1 MSAYRAIMNKR
12 TRTFGVAT
20 ITAVVM
26 AFSAV
31 PLSAVHPQRVID
43 RASVDCSMGAIMQV
57 DLSREGR
64 KLEADVEIY
73 TEPRE
78 RWTLTFTQSGKIAHQ
93 VKRSAN
99 REGEL
104 NVWRYLP
111 IRNTVIEVNATSQS
125 GETCAAKVAP
135 R

>member
-1 MSAYRAIMNKR
+1 MNTHTRAI
-12 TRTFGVAT
+12 VIAT
-20 ITAVVM
+20 VTSGLIALGSVPSTAM
-26 AFSAV
+26 A
-31 PLSAVHPQRVID
+31 PQRVID
-43 RASVDCSMGAIMQV
+43 RASAECSQGALMQV

-78 RWTLTFTQSGKIAHQ
+78 RWTVTFSQSGTIAHQ
-93 VKRSAN
+93 VKRNAN

-111 IRNTVIEVNATSQS
+111 ARNAVVEVNAKSQT
-125 GETCAAKVAP
+125 GESCAVKVSP